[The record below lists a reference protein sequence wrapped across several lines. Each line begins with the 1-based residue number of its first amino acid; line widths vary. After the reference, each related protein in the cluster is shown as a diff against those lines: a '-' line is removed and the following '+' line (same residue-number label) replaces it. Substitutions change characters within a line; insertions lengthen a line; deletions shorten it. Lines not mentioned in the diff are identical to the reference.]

1 MEWQRY
7 LRGRVKS
14 IAMLLKDAWQRG
26 TMPNSLY
33 LCQINARSNPMT
45 TESTNKTDNGSETPK
60 RKKRAPKDRLAL
72 GISLGM
78 LFGTAVGSIDDDIA
92 LWIPIGVMFGVVF
105 GLIEDKEEQTK
116 YTTPKSKSLL
126 PFGVV

>member
-1 MEWQRY
+1 
-7 LRGRVKS
+7 
-14 IAMLLKDAWQRG
+14 
-26 TMPNSLY
+26 
-33 LCQINARSNPMT
+33 MT

-105 GLIEDKEEQTK
+105 GLIFSEEEDKTK

-126 PFGVV
+126 PFAYYEKNSVHSSSAIFLTLYI